1 MRHALKKILAALLC
15 GAMLFSALTVMA
27 LPGGAAVTAGD
38 INGDGSVNNKDLT
51 RLFQHLSEWEVAVN
65 EAVLDV
71 NGDGSVNNK
80 DLTRLFQFLSEWEVK
95 IYPQSICEH
104 NGGIE
109 IRNAVEPTCVND
121 GYSGDTY
128 CLICDEKIADGET
141 VPATGLHSGGEA
153 TCHTLAVCST
163 CGAEYGEYNAS
174 NHTGETQI
182 AGAVAPSG
190 AEYGYTGDEICL
202 GCGAVLSYGIYYDD
216 SHTHE
221 GSAATYYQKGACD
234 ICGKQY
240 YAQMYTYDCLTD
252 TQKQLYDVI
261 KNSVVNLEKKS
272 IYLFEYLDDP
282 ETGESDIN
290 VVIRAISYDHPE
302 YFWMPRSFSV
312 GKTTV
317 QSTGVITDI
326 SLSFAD
332 SHDPARGQYHV
343 TAAEK
348 VAMQAQLEAKINEII
363 ALASQYDTDF
373 EKEVFLHDYLC
384 ENIVYNT
391 AAANDPTV
399 DYFSFTAYGALI
411 NGTCVC
417 EGYSRAMQL
426 LCQRL
431 DIPCGLITGTYL
443 ANVPVNSYICITCGN
458 IYDASETGV
467 SFDDLPD
474 DYVCEICQGAKDN
487 FVKYY
492 TLFTL
497 RCVCNKC
504 GWYFDE
510 DTRGVKW
517 DELPDSFTCE
527 NCGTN
532 KDSFILLSKTP
543 HMWNIINPGDGC
555 YYLDITFDD
564 LDEDTYPKL
573 CTHYCFN
580 ITTEETALDHVFD
593 EQYDRQGDYSD
604 SSLEYN
610 FFDTHGDRSAMNY
623 YLKRGAYITT
633 DNLEQVAAYI
643 NDLKNSGVEIADF
656 LYDDENITPTDAMKA
671 INRILTNDYGF
682 EYRLPYGYGYYENW
696 MFVLLVTP

>member
-15 GAMLFSALTVMA
+15 VAMLFSALTVMA

-38 INGDGSVNNKDLT
+38 I
-51 RLFQHLSEWEVAVN
+51 
-65 EAVLDV
+65 

-141 VPATGLHSGGEA
+141 VPATGLHSGGTATCHTLAVCSVCGAEYGEYNFDNHNGATEVVGACPAACIDNGYTGDTRCLGCGNIILTGESIKAHGHNYIGAVTLASCTKAGYTTYTCSYCGDSYVGSYVNALGHTGGTA

-163 CGAEYGEYNAS
+163 CGEEYGEYDAL
-174 NHTGETQI
+174 NHTGGTQI

-202 GCGAVLSYGIYYDD
+202 GCGGVIVAGHYYD
-216 SHTHE
+216 SAHTHT
-221 GSAATYYQKGACD
+221 GGNATYYQKGVCD
-234 ICGKQY
+234 ICWREY

-312 GKTTV
+312 EKTTV

-348 VAMQAQLEAKINEII
+348 VAMQAQLEARINEII

-431 DIPCGLITGTYL
+431 GIPCGLVTGQF
-443 ANVPVNSYICITCGN
+443 
-458 IYDASETGV
+458 ASWNTETEDV
-467 SFDDLPD
+467 
-474 DYVCEICQGAKDN
+474 V
-487 FVKYY
+487 Y
-492 TLFTL
+492 TL
-497 RCVCNKC
+497 
-504 GWYFDE
+504 
-510 DTRGVKW
+510 
-517 DELPDSFTCE
+517 
-527 NCGTN
+527 
-532 KDSFILLSKTP
+532 

-564 LDEDTYPKL
+564 LDEDAYPKL

-580 ITTEETALDHVFD
+580 ITTEETALDHIFD

-696 MFVLLVTP
+696 MFVLLVTPEE